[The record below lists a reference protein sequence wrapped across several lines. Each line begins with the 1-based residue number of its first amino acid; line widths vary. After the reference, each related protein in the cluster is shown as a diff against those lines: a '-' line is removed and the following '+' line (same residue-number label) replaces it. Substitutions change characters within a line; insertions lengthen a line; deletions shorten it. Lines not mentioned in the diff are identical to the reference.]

1 MSVGYPPWSG
11 SHARDP
17 LLGTRLPGA
26 RVCVPSAQKRS
37 SASRFEVRTFG
48 SRGWASRCSTG
59 APSWE
64 NVGTRKQARASICEE
79 DEAI

>member
-1 MSVGYPPWSG
+1 MVGLPRSRSVVG
-11 SHARDP
+11 DP
-17 LLGTRLPGA
+17 LAWRPRLRALRTEEIFGVA
-26 RVCVPSAQKRS
+26 VRS
-37 SASRFEVRTFG
+37 SNVRLSWMG
-48 SRGWASRCSTG
+48 LAACSTG